1 MGPLGTDYWEI
12 KPFYFEE
19 FNKINTSLL
28 KKLVN
33 KLSKGSTFISQLFKN
48 LSISP
53 APEIKLATSRSEVK
67 RSTEW
72 GSPMTI
78 QFFCSLL
85 LFFITRSQEHE
96 HKPIN
101 IMKRKIN
108 CTYQVAFLRYLENW
122 IYRWNVP

>member
-28 KKLVN
+28 KTLVN

-85 LFFITRSQEHE
+85 LFFITRSQDKHNKE
-96 HKPIN
+96 KNRLYLPG
-101 IMKRKIN
+101 RL
-108 CTYQVAFLRYLENW
+108 LRYLENW
-122 IYRWNVP
+122 IYGWNFP